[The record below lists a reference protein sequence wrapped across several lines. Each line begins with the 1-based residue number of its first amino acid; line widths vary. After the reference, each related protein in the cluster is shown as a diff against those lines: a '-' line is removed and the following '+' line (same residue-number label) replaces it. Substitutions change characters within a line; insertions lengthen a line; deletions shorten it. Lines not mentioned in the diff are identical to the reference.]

1 MRLFLRNAGVICR
14 KELASYLTSPMAY
27 VVAAVFLGLSGF
39 FFASVLAAQNYADT
53 SIAGFLNAAQFL
65 ILLFAAFITMR
76 LVAEEK
82 KLGTWEF
89 LLTAPVRDSEIVTG
103 KFLASLAI
111 LAGMLV
117 LTLYYPLL
125 LIVFGDP
132 DLGPIATAYAGLVL
146 MGSAALAVG
155 IFVSSVTS
163 NQIVSAVV
171 SAGILF
177 ALWALG
183 LAADLAP
190 GAAGEVL
197 RRLAF
202 AGYFPDF
209 VRGIIDTQAIV
220 YYLSLTLL
228 FLFMAVRSIE
238 TARWR

>member
-1 MRLFLRNAGVICR
+1 MRLFFRNVGVISR
-14 KELASYLTSPMAY
+14 KELSSYLTSPMAY
-27 VVAAVFLGLSGF
+27 IVTAVFLGLSGF
-39 FFASVLAAQNYADT
+39 FFASVLASQNYADT

-89 LLTAPVRDSEIVTG
+89 LLTAPVRDSEIVAG
-103 KFLASLAI
+103 KFLGSLTI

-132 DLGPIATAYAGLVL
+132 DLGPIATSYLGLVL

-163 NQIVSAVV
+163 NQIVSVV
-171 SAGILF
+171 VCAGILF
-177 ALWALG
+177 GLWALG
-183 LAADLAP
+183 LVADLVP
-190 GAAGEVL
+190 GAGGEVL
-197 RRLAF
+197 IRLAF
-202 AGYFPDF
+202 AGYFSDF
-209 VRGIIDTQAIV
+209 VRGIIDTQGVV
-220 YYLSLTLL
+220 YYLSLTAL

-238 TARWR
+238 TGRWR

>member
-1 MRLFLRNAGVICR
+1 MRLFLRNVGVISR

-27 VVAAVFLGLSGF
+27 IVTAVFMGLSGF

-89 LLTAPVRDSEIVTG
+89 LLTAPIRDSEIVVG
-103 KFLASLAI
+103 KFLASLVI
-111 LAGMLV
+111 LGGMLV

-125 LIVFGDP
+125 LMFFGDP
-132 DLGPIATAYAGLVL
+132 DLGPMATSYVGLVL
-146 MGSAALAVG
+146 MGSAALAIG
-155 IFVSSVTS
+155 IFVSSVTA
-163 NQIVSAVV
+163 NQIVSAAV

-177 ALWALG
+177 GLWAIG
-183 LAADLAP
+183 LVADLVP
-190 GAAGEVL
+190 GAAGEVML
-197 RRLAF
+197 RVAF

-209 VRGIIDTQAIV
+209 VRGIIDTKAIV
-220 YYLSLTLL
+220 YYLSLTML

-238 TARWR
+238 TGRWR

>member
-1 MRLFLRNAGVICR
+1 MSLFLRNVGVISR

-27 VVAAVFLGLSGF
+27 IVTAVFMGLSGF

-89 LLTAPVRDSEIVTG
+89 LLTAPVRDSEIVVG
-103 KFLASLAI
+103 KFLASLVI
-111 LAGMLV
+111 LGGMLV

-125 LIVFGDP
+125 LLFFGDP
-132 DLGPIATAYAGLVL
+132 DLGPMATSYVGLVL
-146 MGSAALAVG
+146 MGSAALAIG
-155 IFVSSVTS
+155 IFVSSVTA
-163 NQIVSAVV
+163 NQIVSAAV

-177 ALWALG
+177 GLWAIG
-183 LAADLAP
+183 LVADLVP
-190 GAAGEVL
+190 GAAGEVML
-197 RRLAF
+197 RLAF
-202 AGYFPDF
+202 TGYFPDF
-209 VRGIIDTQAIV
+209 VRGIIDTKAIV
-220 YYLSLTLL
+220 YYLSLTML

-238 TARWR
+238 TGRWR